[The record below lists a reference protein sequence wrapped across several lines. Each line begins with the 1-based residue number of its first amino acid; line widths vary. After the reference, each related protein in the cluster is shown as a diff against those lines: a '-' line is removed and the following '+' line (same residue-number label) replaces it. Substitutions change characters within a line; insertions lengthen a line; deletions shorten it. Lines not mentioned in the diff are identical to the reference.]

1 MLDRRKLAA
10 GLGGLT
16 LLLGTIGGAAAV
28 HAANPASPPAA
39 SATEQPGKAEPAE
52 TAIDPSTVVKTT
64 VDQAKAA
71 ALAKFPGGT
80 VAKAELEDENGTVV
94 WGVAL
99 TDASGQ
105 RQDVKVDA
113 NSGQVTSTEADTPD
127 GAETP
132 GASPESPGTENPN
145 D

>member
-28 HAANPASPPAA
+28 TAANPASPPAA
-39 SATEQPGKAEPAE
+39 SATEQPGNAEPAE
-52 TAIDPSTVVKTT
+52 TAIDPSTVKTT

-80 VAKAELEDENGTVV
+80 VTKAELEDENGTIV
-94 WGVAL
+94 WGVQV
-99 TDASGQ
+99 TDASGTT
-105 RQDVKVDA
+105 QDVKVDG
-113 NSGQVTSTEADTPD
+113 NSGQVTSAQADAAD
-127 GAETP
+127 GPETP